1 MGLDIGAVQI
11 DYLERPREAAYRFAW
26 HLAGESDDEAWEV
39 SSGEN
44 VFVEYDYE
52 HLANRAYQYIVLEGL
67 SSVEAHQVMRWVRS
81 LPWRG
86 RTIML
91 HMGW

>member
-1 MGLDIGAVQI
+1 MGLGVGVVQI
-11 DYLERPREAAYRFAW
+11 DYLDRPRGAAYRFAW
-26 HLAGESDDEAWEV
+26 HLDGEWDDDSWEV

-44 VFVEYDYE
+44 VFAEFDYDR
-52 HLANRAYQYIVLEGL
+52 LANRAYRFIVSEGL
-67 SSVEAHQVMRWVRS
+67 AFAEAHQVVRWVRG